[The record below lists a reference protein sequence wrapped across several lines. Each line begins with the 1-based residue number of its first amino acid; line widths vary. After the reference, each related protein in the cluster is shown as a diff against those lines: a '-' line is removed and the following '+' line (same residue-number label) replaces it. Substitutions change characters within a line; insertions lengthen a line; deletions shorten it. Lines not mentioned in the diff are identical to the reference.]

1 MIHFIPKKNFSKIK
15 KVKNLEK
22 ITRIFFNQRRKM
34 IKKPLKQLFTN
45 YEEISNKLK
54 LDMKLRPQNLTLET
68 YCNLVREYEKLNS

>member
-1 MIHFIPKKNFSKIK
+1 
-15 KVKNLEK
+15 LEK

-34 IKKPLKQLFTN
+34 IKNPLKQLFTN

-54 LDMKLRPQNLTLET
+54 LDIKLRPQNLTLET

>member
-1 MIHFIPKKNFSKIK
+1 M
-15 KVKNLEK
+15 EK

-34 IKKPLKQLFTN
+34 IKNPLKQLFTN